1 MGSFR
6 LEEPKA
12 RTRSVRR
19 RQGPSSKDLYVR
31 RTRIGPLPRANS
43 LLPLDGGEAAVD
55 VAGGPGGWGLYIW
68 GRLGSFWPLQIR
80 GLVWLGVL
88 WSEWGGGSTVV
99 MGESLEED
107 VRPARPAY
115 RATGAVSGHPRSL
128 LLSPF
133 DPPADLK
140 VTTSSF
146 DYIPRYVY
154 TTLAL
159 FAVLSSFY
167 TQFFV

>member
-1 MGSFR
+1 MVHF
-6 LEEPKA
+6 
-12 RTRSVRR
+12 
-19 RQGPSSKDLYVR
+19 QGPTCKGGQDWS
-31 RTRIGPLPRANS
+31 NS
-43 LLPLDGGEAAVD
+43 LLPLDGGEAPVD
-55 VAGGPGGWGLYIW
+55 VARGSGGWGLYIW

-80 GLVWLGVL
+80 GLLWLGVL
-88 WSEWGGGSTVV
+88 RPEWGGGCTVV

-115 RATGAVSGHPRSL
+115 RATGAVSGHPPPPL

-133 DPPADLK
+133 DPPPDLK